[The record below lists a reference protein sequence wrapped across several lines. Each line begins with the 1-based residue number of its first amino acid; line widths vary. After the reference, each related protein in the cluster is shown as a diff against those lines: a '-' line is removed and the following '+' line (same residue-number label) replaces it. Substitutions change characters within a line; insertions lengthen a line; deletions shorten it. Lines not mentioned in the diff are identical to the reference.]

1 MLNLLRCKVNHM
13 KEIIDKIKYNEKI
26 LIEASAG
33 TGKTYT
39 LENTITNLLINKMY
53 SPSEILVLTFT
64 KKATEEMHIRI
75 LKSIENA
82 YQNSKTDKSLK
93 TIYEQSNKIF
103 ISTIN
108 KFALYAL
115 NNFQIETEN
124 FSKYSVKEN
133 FTSEIDEIVY
143 EFLRKSDSLKKEF
156 EIKDDEF
163 EIFKSKF
170 KNTKDMTQY
179 IRQGY
184 KRDKTQELGDWIE
197 TQTIFN
203 QMLTNKDKL
212 IDKYNL
218 IVEALNEMTMEEKRT
233 FLNKHNQGIKISEI
247 KYSHEK
253 DIVKIT
259 DILTNNKFF
268 CKIIESNLKKN
279 VTLLPKELKIQTAL
293 RELSH
298 ETNTDKEDKS
308 TLRRF
313 INLKVEYKILKY
325 IERELATT
333 INATNTIDQKQIMLN
348 LKKHL
353 ESRDNRLLNSIKNR
367 YKIILIDEAQDLD
380 LIQIEIF
387 ELLSSCGIKLVFI
400 ADPKQIIY
408 TFRNA
413 DISFYNQ
420 NIKDKIKDDAR
431 ITLLTNYRSNKK
443 LIELLNIMFDNIYN
457 KARTD
462 EIEQIKFTKSK
473 TDPKNDE
480 NKIFVNGQEIEAIN
494 IIETE
499 EDKNVLQKTA
509 LTIKYL
515 LTNGKIYDNNKLRQI
530 KESDIKVLCRTS
542 KEVDF
547 IDRELKNQDVKTN
560 KLAESFFKTKEF
572 NLIFYLI
579 KCLDR
584 KQNFQT
590 LNYILTSKIINLP
603 WELYLSLLEENGI
616 KHIEEAIIDIIYLL
630 ENQEITL
637 IEAIDEII
645 SKKDLWLNLAKNFRN
660 TTFTEFAQSKKSYR
674 EILINEGKF
683 EELKNYETSLDFIS
697 KIYYEDKNIESLIST
712 LEDLILNKDIE
723 QDEDKITTGDNQAI
737 EILTIHKSK
746 GLSINIVFLIDDIQ
760 NNDNL
765 LKKSDT
771 FYKFYSKNKIEYD
784 FLKLKENQQFAKNKI
799 LNEEKNIFYVGTTRA
814 RFALFIINQ
823 GATINKMLELAEIKT
838 IEKINLNFN
847 VYNLIKTN
855 QFNKLDIN
863 DNKEIKLIP
872 PKPINKYLFRKEH
885 THSYTSLASIYKS
898 NHHENPETRN
908 DETYDNDATCSGET
922 LPRGKDIGNILHA
935 IMQDINFS
943 DAKDS
948 FNNFQKINIA
958 LIQKKI
964 EHFNSKLN
972 TPKLQEMLI
981 KMIYNILNTKIR
993 FIGARLCDIQEL
1005 QKEMEFL
1012 IKINTKIYEQKS
1024 LFKDH
1029 NKLDLVLNDGYIKG
1043 IIDLI
1048 FKINNKIYILDYKTN
1063 YLGENL
1069 KDYNLTNLKKKMKQE
1084 QYDLQYKIYALGIK
1098 KILFKNIEEYNK
1110 HFGGVIYLFTRAFQK
1125 NIKEQSK
1132 TQNGIYSTIP
1142 NFKELD
1148 LEQIYLQLKY

>member
-1 MLNLLRCKVNHM
+1 MR
-13 KEIIDKIKYNEKI
+13 EIIDKIKYNEKI

-33 TGKTYT
+33 TGKTYI
-39 LENTITNLLINKMY
+39 LENTITNLLINKTY

-82 YQNSKTDKSLK
+82 YQNSQTDKSLK
-93 TIYEQSNKIF
+93 KIYEQSNKIF

-108 KFALYAL
+108 KFALHSL

-124 FSKYSVKEN
+124 FVKYSVKEN

-143 EFLRKSDSLKKEF
+143 ECLRKSDSLKKELA
-156 EIKDDEF
+156 IKDDEF

-170 KNTKDMTQY
+170 KTTKDMIQY

-184 KRDKTQELGDWIE
+184 KRDKTQELGDWIK
-197 TQTIFN
+197 TQTIFKT
-203 QMLTNKDKL
+203 MLTNQDRL
-212 IDKYNL
+212 IHEYNL
-218 IVEALNEMTMEEKRT
+218 IVETLNKMTMEEKRT

-247 KYSHEK
+247 KYSNEK

-259 DILTNNKFF
+259 DILANNKFF
-268 CKIIESNLKKN
+268 SKIIESNLKKN

-293 RELSH
+293 RELSYA
-298 ETNTDKEDKS
+298 TNTNKEDKN

-325 IERELATT
+325 IDKELANT
-333 INATNTIDQKQIMLN
+333 INATNTIDQKHIMLN
-348 LKKHL
+348 FKKHL
-353 ESRDNRLLNSIKNR
+353 ESRDNKLLNSIKSR
-367 YKIILIDEAQDLD
+367 YKIILIDEAQDLN

-387 ELLSSCGIKLVFI
+387 KLLNSCGIKLIFI

-413 DISFYNQ
+413 DISYYNQ
-420 NIKDKIKDDAR
+420 GIKDQIKDNAK

-443 LIELLNIMFDNIYN
+443 LVESLNIMFNNIYN
-457 KARTD
+457 KTHTAK
-462 EIEQIKFTKSK
+462 IEKIEFTKSK
-473 TDPKNDE
+473 TESKNDE
-480 NKIFVNGQEIEAIN
+480 NKIFINDQEIEAIN

-499 EDKNVLQKTA
+499 SENENILQKTA
-509 LTIKYL
+509 ITIKYL

-542 KEVDF
+542 KE
-547 IDRELKNQDVKTN
+547 IDLIDKEVKNQNIKTN
-560 KLAESFFKTKEF
+560 KIEESFFKTKEF
-572 NLIFYLI
+572 SEIFYLI
-579 KCLDR
+579 KCFDR

-603 WELYLSLLEENGI
+603 WELYLSLLEKNEI
-616 KHIEEAIIDIIYLL
+616 KHIEEAISDIIYLL

-637 IEAIDEII
+637 IKAIDEII
-645 SKKDLWLNLAKNFRN
+645 SKKDLWLNLAKIFNN

-674 EILINEGKF
+674 EILINEEKF
-683 EELKNYETSLDFIS
+683 EELKNYEISLDFIS
-697 KIYYEDKNIESLIST
+697 KIYYEDKTIESLICT
-712 LEDLILNKDIE
+712 LEDLILNKDTE
-723 QDEDKITTGDNQAI
+723 QDEEQITTQSDQSI

-746 GLSINIVFLIDDIQ
+746 GLSVNIVFLIGDIQ
-760 NNDNL
+760 YNDSL

-771 FYKFYSKNKIEYD
+771 FYKFYLENKIEYD
-784 FLKLKENQQFAKNKI
+784 FLKLKENQQSAKHKI
-799 LNEEKNIFYVGTTRA
+799 LNEEKNIFYVGTTRS
-814 RFALFIINQ
+814 RFALFIINK
-823 GATINKMLELAEIKT
+823 GTIINKMLELAEIKT
-838 IEKINLNFN
+838 IDKINLDFN
-847 VYNLIKTN
+847 VYNLIKTHK
-855 QFNKLDIN
+855 FNKLEKN

-872 PKPINKYLFRKEH
+872 PTPINKHLFRREY
-885 THSYTSLASIYKS
+885 THSYTSLASNYKS
-898 NHHENPETRN
+898 TYHTNQETKN
-908 DETYDNDATCSGET
+908 DETYENDANCTEET
-922 LPRGKDIGNILHA
+922 LPKGKDIGNILHV
-935 IMQDINFS
+935 IMKDINFS
-943 DAKDS
+943 DAKDD

-958 LIQKKI
+958 LIQKRI

-972 TPKLQEMLI
+972 TPKIQEMLI

-993 FIGARLCDIQEL
+993 FIDARLCDIQEL

-1012 IKINTKIYEQKS
+1012 IKIDTKIYEQKS
-1024 LFKDH
+1024 LFKNH
-1029 NKLDLVLNDGYIKG
+1029 NKLDLTFNDRYIKG

-1048 FKINNKIYILDYKTN
+1048 FKINNKVYILDYKTN
-1063 YLGENL
+1063 YLGANL

-1084 QYDLQYKIYALGIK
+1084 KYDLQYKIYALGTK
-1098 KILFKNIEEYNK
+1098 KILFKSPEEYNK
-1110 HFGGVIYLFTRAFQK
+1110 YFGGVIYLFTRAFQK

-1132 TQNGIYSTIP
+1132 TQNGIYFTIP